1 MSLVPPYI
9 EHLRPYVPGKS
20 IEEIKRTYGLSRVI
34 KLASNENPLGPSPKA
49 LEEVKKSLSGS
60 HLYPDG
66 GLRLRTVLAERFG
79 LKLENVIA
87 GAGSEGI
94 MSNIIR
100 TFLADKDE
108 VLTAAHTFLG
118 FMVLARSRGVKIN
131 TVPLSGD
138 WRFDLAA
145 LAEKINERTKI
156 VYLANP
162 NNPTGT
168 IFSRTEFEAFLKRI
182 PERLLVILDE
192 AYFEFAGENRNYPDS
207 MAYRHD
213 NVITLRTF
221 SKAYGLAGFR
231 IGYGFAHGELIKNLL
246 KVKLPFEPSHSAQAA
261 GLGALEDSE
270 FLEKTLENNRKGRK
284 FLFETLTE
292 LGFAV
297 ISSDANFVL
306 VLFPNSE
313 MVQNLF
319 QTLLTNG
326 IIVRPQEASDLP
338 QGIRISVGTE
348 EENQILIEALEK
360 ILKAQP
366 ALVGS

>member
-9 EHLRPYVPGKS
+9 ERLRPYVPGKS
-20 IEEIKRTYGLSRVI
+20 IEEVKRSYGLSRVI

-49 LEEVKKSLSGS
+49 LEEVKKSLSTS

-66 GLRLRTVLAERFG
+66 GLRIRTVLAGRFS

-118 FMVLARSRGVKIN
+118 FMVLARSRGVQVN
-131 TVPLSGD
+131 TVPLTGN

-145 LAEKINERTKI
+145 LTVKINERTKI
-156 VYLANP
+156 IYLANP

-168 IFSRTEFEAFLKRI
+168 IFNRTEFDTFLKNV

-192 AYFEFAGENRNYPDS
+192 AYFEFARENPNFPDS
-207 MAYRHD
+207 MRYRHD

-231 IGYGFAHGELIKNLL
+231 IGYGFAHAELIKNLL
-246 KVKLPFEPSHSAQAA
+246 KVKLPFEPSHTGQAA
-261 GLGALEDSE
+261 GLGALEDVE

-284 FLFETLTE
+284 FLFETLSA
-292 LGFAV
+292 LGFNV

-306 VLFPNSE
+306 VLMPGAE
-313 MVQNLF
+313 MAQNLF
-319 QTLLTNG
+319 QTLLAKG

-338 QGIRISVGTE
+338 QGVRISVGTE
-348 EENQILIEALEK
+348 EENLILIESLEK

-366 ALVGS
+366 AFVGS

>member
-9 EHLRPYVPGKS
+9 ESLKPYVPGKS
-20 IEEIKRTYGLSRVI
+20 IGEIKRAYGLSRVI

-49 LEEVKKSLSGS
+49 VEEVKKSLSGS
-60 HLYPDG
+60 HWYPDG
-66 GLRLRTVLAERFG
+66 GLRLRTVLAERFD

-100 TFLADKDE
+100 TFLADQDE

-118 FMVLARSRGVKIN
+118 FTVLARSRGVKIN
-131 TVPLSGD
+131 TVLLTGD

-145 LAEKINERTKI
+145 LAANINARTKI
-156 VYLANP
+156 IYLANP
-162 NNPTGT
+162 NNPTGN
-168 IFSRTEFEAFLKRI
+168 IFTRSEFEAFLKRI

-192 AYFEFAGENRNYPDS
+192 AYFEFAKENPKYPDS
-207 MAYRHD
+207 MTYRHD
-213 NVITLRTF
+213 HVITLRTF

-231 IGYGFAHGELIKNLL
+231 IGYGFAHGELVRNLL
-246 KVKLPFEPSHSAQAA
+246 KVKMPFEPSHTAQAA
-261 GLGALEDSE
+261 GLGALEDGE

-284 FLFETLTE
+284 FLFESLTE
-292 LGFAV
+292 LGFRV
-297 ISSDANFVL
+297 IPSDANFVL
-306 VLFPNSE
+306 VLMPDNQTA
-313 MVQNLF
+313 QNLF
-319 QTLLTNG
+319 QTLLAKG
-326 IIVRPQEASDLP
+326 IIVRLQEASDLP

-348 EENQILIEALEK
+348 EENHTLISSLEK
-360 ILKAQP
+360 ILKVQP

>member
-9 EHLRPYVPGKS
+9 ESLKAYVPGKS
-20 IEEIKRTYGLSRVI
+20 IEEIKRTYGLSKVI

-49 LEEVKKSLSGS
+49 LEEVKRSLSAS

-66 GLRLRTVLAERFG
+66 GLRIRAVLAERFN

-100 TFLADKDE
+100 TFLTDQDE

-118 FMVLARSRGVKIN
+118 FMVLARSRGIKVN
-131 TVPLSGD
+131 TVSLTGD

-145 LAEKINERTKI
+145 LADKINERTKI
-156 VYLANP
+156 IYLANP

-168 IFSRTEFEAFLKRI
+168 IFSRSEFEAFLQKI

-192 AYFEFAGENRNYPDS
+192 AYFELARENPDYPDS
-207 MAYRHD
+207 MRYRHD

-231 IGYGFAHGELIKNLL
+231 IGYGFAHGELIRNLL
-246 KVKLPFEPSHSAQAA
+246 KVKLPFDPSHTAQAA
-261 GLGALEDSE
+261 GLGALEDVE

-284 FLFETLTE
+284 FLFESLAE
-292 LGFAV
+292 LGFNV
-297 ISSDANFVL
+297 IPSDANFVL
-306 VLFPNSE
+306 VLLPSAE
-313 MVQNLF
+313 TAQNLF
-319 QTLLTNG
+319 QTLLTKG
-326 IIVRPQEASDLP
+326 IIVRPQETSNLP
-338 QGIRISVGTE
+338 QGIRISVGIG
-348 EENQILIEALEK
+348 EENQMLIEHLEK
-360 ILKAQP
+360 ILKVQP
-366 ALVGS
+366 AFVGN

>member
-9 EHLRPYVPGKS
+9 EHLRPYIPGKS
-20 IEEIKRTYGLSRVI
+20 IEDIKRTYGLSRVI
-34 KLASNENPLGPSPKA
+34 KLASNENSLGPSLKA
-49 LEEVKKSLSGS
+49 LEEVKKSLSTS

-66 GLRLRTVLAERFG
+66 GLRLRTVLAKRFN

-100 TFLADKDE
+100 TFLADQDE

-118 FMVLARSRGVKIN
+118 FTVLARSRGIKVN
-131 TVPLSGD
+131 TAPLTGD

-145 LAEKINERTKI
+145 LTHKINERTKI
-156 VYLANP
+156 IYLANP

-168 IFSRTEFEAFLKRI
+168 IFIRSEFEAFLKKI
-182 PERLLVILDE
+182 PEWLLVILDE
-192 AYFEFAGENRNYPDS
+192 AYFEFARENSQYPDS
-207 MAYRHD
+207 MTYRHD

-231 IGYGFAHGELIKNLL
+231 IGYGFAHEELIRNLL
-246 KVKLPFEPSHSAQAA
+246 KVKLPFEPSHTAQAA

-270 FLEKTLENNRKGRK
+270 FLEKTLENNCKGRK
-284 FLFETLTE
+284 FLSASLAE
-292 LGFAV
+292 LGFKV
-297 ISSDANFVL
+297 IPSDANFVL
-306 VLFPNSE
+306 VLLPSAE
-313 MVQNLF
+313 MAQNLF
-319 QTLLTNG
+319 QTLLTKG

-348 EENQILIEALEK
+348 EENRVLIEALEK

-366 ALVGS
+366 AFVGS

>member
-9 EHLRPYVPGKS
+9 ENLKPYVPGKS
-20 IEEIKRTYGLSRVI
+20 IDEIKHAYGLSKVV

-49 LEEVKKSLSGS
+49 LEEVKKSLSTS

-66 GLRLRTVLAERFG
+66 GLRIRAVLAEQFR

-100 TFLADKDE
+100 TFLADEDE
-108 VLTAAHTFLG
+108 VLTASHTFLG
-118 FMVLARSRGVKIN
+118 FMVLARSRGVKVN
-131 TVPLSGD
+131 TVCLTGD
-138 WRFDLAA
+138 WCFDLAA
-145 LAEKINERTKI
+145 LAEKINKRTKI
-156 VYLANP
+156 IYLANP

-168 IFSRTEFEAFLKRI
+168 VFSRAEFEAFLKKI

-192 AYFEFAGENRNYPDS
+192 AYFEFAQENPKYPDS
-207 MAYRHD
+207 MQYRHD

-231 IGYGFAHGELIKNLL
+231 IGYGFAHGELVRNLL
-246 KVKLPFEPSHSAQAA
+246 KVKLPFEPSHTAQAA
-261 GLGALEDSE
+261 GLGALKDAE
-270 FLEKTLENNRKGRK
+270 FLQRTLENNRKGRK
-284 FLFETLTE
+284 FLLESLSN
-292 LGFAV
+292 LGFNV
-297 ISSDANFVL
+297 IPSEANFVL
-306 VLFPNSE
+306 VLMPGAE
-313 MVQNLF
+313 IAQTLF
-319 QTLLTNG
+319 QTLLTKG
-326 IIVRPQEASDLP
+326 IIVRPQETSDLP

-348 EENQILIEALEK
+348 GENEILIEQLEK

-366 ALVGS
+366 VFVGS

>member
-9 EHLRPYVPGKS
+9 ESLKPYIPGKS
-20 IEEIKRTYGLSRVI
+20 IEEIKEKYGLDRVI

-49 LEEVKKSLSGS
+49 LEAVKKSLAAS

-66 GLRLRTVLAERFG
+66 GLKLRAVLAEKFN

-94 MSNIIR
+94 MSGIIR

-118 FMVLARSRGVKIN
+118 FTVLARSRGIKIN
-131 TVPLSGD
+131 AVPLTGD

-145 LAEKINERTKI
+145 LTKKINKRTKI

-168 IFSRTEFEAFLKRI
+168 IFNRAEFDRFLEQI

-192 AYFEFAGENRNYPDS
+192 AYFEFAQENPNYPDS
-207 MAYRHD
+207 MTYRHD

-221 SKAYGLAGFR
+221 SKAYGLAGLR
-231 IGYGFAHGELIKNLL
+231 IGYGFAHGELIGNLL
-246 KVKLPFEPSHSAQAA
+246 KVKLPFEPSHTAEAA
-261 GLGALEDSE
+261 GIGAIEDTE
-270 FLEKTLENNRKGRK
+270 FLQKTLENNRKGRK
-284 FLFETLTE
+284 FLSKALADLGFETVPSE
-292 LGFAV
+292 
-297 ISSDANFVL
+297 ANFVL
-306 VLFPNSE
+306 VLMPDPKAA
-313 MVQNLF
+313 QNLF
-319 QTLLTNG
+319 QTLLAKG
-326 IIVRPQEASDLP
+326 IIVRPQEASGLP
-338 QGIRISVGTE
+338 QGLRISVGRE
-348 EENQILIEALEK
+348 EENEVLVETLEK
-360 ILKAQP
+360 ILKTPSA
-366 ALVGS
+366 AAKS

>member
-9 EHLRPYVPGKS
+9 ENLKPYVPGKS
-20 IEEIKRTYGLSRVI
+20 IEEIKRSYGLSKVI
-34 KLASNENPLGPSPKA
+34 KLASNENPFGPSPKA
-49 LEEVKKSLSGS
+49 LEEVKKSLSAS

-66 GLRLRTVLAERFG
+66 GLSLRGVLAERFN

-94 MSNIIR
+94 MSGIIR
-100 TFLADKDE
+100 TFLADQDE

-118 FMVLARSRGVKIN
+118 FMVLARSRGVKVS
-131 TVPLSGD
+131 TVHLTGD

-145 LAEKINERTKI
+145 LTAKVNERTKI
-156 VYLANP
+156 IYLANP

-168 IFSRTEFEAFLKRI
+168 IFVREEFERFLEKI

-192 AYFEFAGENRNYPDS
+192 AYFEFAQENPKYPDS
-207 MAYRHD
+207 MRYRHD

-246 KVKLPFEPSHSAQAA
+246 KVKLPFEPSHTAQAA
-261 GLGALEDSE
+261 GLGALEDDE

-284 FLFETLTE
+284 FLFEALSE
-292 LGFAV
+292 LGFNV

-306 VLFPNSE
+306 VLMPSPE
-313 MVQNLF
+313 MAQTLF
-319 QTLLTNG
+319 QTLLAQG
-326 IIVRPQEASDLP
+326 IIIRPQEASDLP
-338 QGIRISVGTE
+338 KGIRISVGME
-348 EENQILIEALEK
+348 EENQILIEHLEK

-366 ALVGS
+366 DFVGS